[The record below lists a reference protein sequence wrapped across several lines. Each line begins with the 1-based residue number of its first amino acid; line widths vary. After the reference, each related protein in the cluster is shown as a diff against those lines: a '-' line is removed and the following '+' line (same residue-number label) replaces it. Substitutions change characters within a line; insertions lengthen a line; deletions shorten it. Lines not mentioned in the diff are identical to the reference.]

1 VTPVFK
7 KIFIFLLFI
16 SVRSFG
22 QTMPFNIGFEDG
34 SFAGWVCAAGVIT
47 TNGTINLRIVDP
59 IPGQHTILSRLSDGS
74 TLDPYGGFPVVCPNG
89 SNYSIRLGNEAT
101 KSGAE
106 SISYTFIPTAAQSS
120 ITFNYA
126 VVLQNPSHTEAQQPK
141 FTARV
146 YDKTDD
152 KYVDCPSFIFVAGS
166 LLTFTKSAVKP
177 QLDGNTG
184 GGGGGGSNSAANTD
198 IYYKDWST
206 ATIDL
211 REYVGKEMH
220 IEFATNDCAPGG
232 HFGYAYLDIGERG
245 TGSPITGN
253 SYCATQISVTLKG
266 PVGFA
271 EYLWYSAD
279 FSKFIGSGP
288 SMKISPAPPD
298 QSKFAL
304 RVLPFK
310 DLGCVDTLYTVIS
323 KIDNDFR
330 LKLVDTV
337 HGCANTGVDLTTA
350 YVTDGSSPG
359 MKYTYFVDG
368 DEKTQVNNPKAILT
382 SGIYYIKGINN
393 EGCESTLPI
402 YVKIETPIINL
413 TKPDPVTYPATV
425 DLSTT
430 YTKQSGLTYS
440 YYTDAGATTPLVN
453 YRAIDHTGKFYIKAT
468 NTYGCTSI
476 TGVDVTILPPPP
488 YIVTA
493 VNTFTP
499 NSDGVNDYFSLHIEG
514 YVKFGNLDVFN
525 RYGQLVYTAKT
536 STALWD
542 GSFKGQQLPA
552 GAYYWMF
559 NGVDT
564 FYNTKISKSG
574 AVAIIR

>member
-1 VTPVFK
+1 MTPVFK

-16 SVRSFG
+16 SVRSFA
-22 QTMPFNIGFEDG
+22 QTLPFNIGFEDG
-34 SFAGWVCAAGVIT
+34 SFAGWVCAAGIIT
-47 TNGTINLRIVDP
+47 TNGTINLKVVDP
-59 IPGQHTILSRLSDGS
+59 IPGQHTLFKRLNDGNE
-74 TLDPYGGFPVVCPNG
+74 LDKYGGFPVVCPNG

-101 KSGAE
+101 KAGAE
-106 SISYTFIPTAAQSS
+106 SVTYAFIPTAAQSS

-126 VVLQNPSHTEAQQPK
+126 VVLQNPTHAESQQPK

-146 YDKTDD
+146 YDKTDN
-152 KYVDCPSFIFVAGS
+152 KYVDCPFFNFVAGS
-166 LLTFTKSAVKP
+166 LLTFTKSDVRPPTGINA
-177 QLDGNTG
+177 G
-184 GGGGGGSNSAANTD
+184 GGANSAANTD
-198 IYYKDWST
+198 IYYKDWSK

-211 REYVGKEMH
+211 REYVGKEMS

-232 HFGYAYLDIGERG
+232 HFGYAYLDIGDEG

-253 SYCATQISVTLKG
+253 SYCATQTSVTLKG

-288 SMKISPAPPD
+288 SMKISPPPPD
-298 QSKFAL
+298 QTKYAL
-304 RVLPFK
+304 RILPYK
-310 DLGCVDTLYTVIS
+310 DLGCVDTLYTVIN
-323 KIDNDFR
+323 KIDNGFK

-337 HGCANTGVDLTTA
+337 YGCANSGVDLTTA

-359 MKYTYFVDG
+359 MKYTYFIDG
-368 DEKTQVNNPKAILT
+368 EEKAQVNNPKSILA
-382 SGIYYIKGINN
+382 SGTYYIKGINN

-402 YVKIETPIINL
+402 YVKIETPILKLI
-413 TKPDPVTYPATV
+413 KPEPATFPATV
-425 DLSTT
+425 DLATT

-440 YYTDAGATTPLVN
+440 YYTDAGATISLVN

-468 NTYGCTSI
+468 STYGCTSV
-476 TGVDVTILPPPP
+476 TGVDVTVLPPPP

-514 YVKFGNLDVFN
+514 YVKFNKLDVFN
-525 RYGQLVYTAKT
+525 RYGKLVYTTNTAD
-536 STALWD
+536 ALWN
-542 GSFKGQQLPA
+542 GNFNGQNLPA
-552 GAYYWMF
+552 GTYYWLF
-559 NGVDT
+559 DGTDT
-564 FYNTKISKSG
+564 FYNTKITKSG
-574 AVAIIR
+574 SVAIIR